1 MSECGRGT
9 VNGCHDYFEK
19 AVDKQ
24 KNAVL
29 VSDAAVA
36 DAFRAVFELETVQP
50 EDNFFRLGGD
60 SLLAET
66 LMTAIKAEFD
76 IELPISVLVET
87 STPRALASLIRA
99 RGGGNKSS
107 NLMVVRS
114 GGSRPLLVCVH
125 GTNGDSL
132 TAFYLAEVLTPGRIV
147 YGFRASGLENG
158 ETASSTVEEIA
169 DAYIKAYRAAGEMRE
184 PVFLLGH
191 CAASVI
197 AYDMAQQLTAAGFNV
212 GGLILI
218 DPAMGKGASF
228 MQGSVLSLAN
238 RGLQRARRYFWH
250 RRHTAQSTGMNI
262 DQRRA
267 ATKRAIQFAARCY
280 APSPLAVPCLFIYT
294 SARRAL
300 VEKSGGYKS
309 LLPKGEFV
317 EFKAEHADIFN
328 KHAVGLGLL
337 IDRFLER
344 ADCEDPNPKTPVTA

>member
-1 MSECGRGT
+1 MHGS
-9 VNGCHDYFEK
+9 HDYCEK
-19 AVDKQ
+19 AVAKQ

-29 VSDAAVA
+29 VPDAAVA
-36 DAFRAVFELETVQP
+36 DVFRAVFELETVQP

-87 STPRALASLIRA
+87 STPKALASLIRE
-99 RGGGNKSS
+99 RRGGNKSS
-107 NLMVVRS
+107 NLMVARS
-114 GGSRPLLVCVH
+114 GGSRPPLVCVH
-125 GTNGDSL
+125 GANGDSL
-132 TAFYLAEVLTPGRIV
+132 TAFYLAEVLAPGRIV

-158 ETASSTVEEIA
+158 EAASSSVEEIA
-169 DAYIKAYRAAGEMRE
+169 GAYIKAYRAAGEMRE

-197 AYDMAQQLTAAGFNV
+197 AYEMAQQLTAAGCNV

-218 DPAMGKGASF
+218 DPAVGKGAPF
-228 MQGSVLSLAN
+228 LQGRVLSLAN
-238 RGLQRARRYFWH
+238 RGLQRARRYFLH
-250 RRHTAQSTGMNI
+250 RRRAAQNTGMNM

-267 ATKRAIQFAARCY
+267 ATKRAIQFATRCNT
-280 APSPLAVPCLFIYT
+280 PSPLAVPCLFIYT

-317 EFKAEHADIFN
+317 EFNAEHAGIFS

-337 IDRFLER
+337 IDRFLES
-344 ADCEDPNPKTPVTA
+344 ADCVDPNPITPVTA